1 MGRGVA
7 GVLLALLLIGSIGIA
22 PPGLA
27 DDPTNDAHD
36 PYFNEDEYQEFY
48 TPPDPLPPGAPGDLI
63 RTERSRLVLEP
74 SGQLGMIMADA
85 TRSCT
90 AAPMFAAIRWWSPVP
105 TSSRTTIGRA
115 VGRGRCSC
123 TAQAPRARATNA
135 RRRVSSTRASIGGR
149 IWTSSFNY
157 EEMFV
162 STMVARGFAIV
173 MTDYQGL
180 GTPGLHTYVGRVP
193 QGDAMLDAA
202 RAAKK
207 LPDTSLDPDGPI
219 AFWGYS
225 QGGGAAASAAELAS
239 TYAPELKVVGAY
251 AGAPPADLEE
261 LFPYADGSVLV
272 GAVGYALNSVMAAYP
287 EHAEAIRSKLTPRGE
302 DFLFKVADQCVAET
316 LAKFMFRHL
325 QPYFNE
331 DINELVNEEPF
342 SGLFDEQRLGR
353 FKPNA
358 PVMILSN
365 RFDPLVPWTGVNQLG
380 RDWCAQGADVQFW
393 TNEEPPFLN
402 KAIINH
408 ALPMFVDGERGMQ
421 WVADRFNGLP
431 TTPNCGEF

>member
-1 MGRGVA
+1 M

-22 PPGLA
+22 PPTLA
-27 DDPTNDAHD
+27 DDDPTNDAHD

-63 RTERSRLVLEP
+63 RTEPSRLVLEP
-74 SGQLGMIMADA
+74 SGQLGAIMADA
-85 TRSCT
+85 TRIMYRSTDVHGNPMAVTGTYFEPYNDWPGGGPRPLIVYGPGTQGQGDQC
-90 AAPMFAAIRWWSPVP
+90 AP
-105 TSSRTTIGRA
+105 SRQFNQGIHWRPYLDLA
-115 VGRGRCSC
+115 
-123 TAQAPRARATNA
+123 
-135 RRRVSSTRASIGGR
+135 
-149 IWTSSFNY
+149 FNY
-157 EEMFV
+157 EELFV

-207 LPDTSLDPDGPI
+207 LPDTSLESEGPI

-225 QGGGAAASAAELAS
+225 QGGGAAASAAELAPS
-239 TYAPELKVVGAY
+239 YAPELKVVGTY
-251 AGAPPADLEE
+251 AGAPPADLKE

-272 GAVGYALNSVMAAYP
+272 GAVGYALNSVMTAYP
-287 EHAEAIRSKLTPRGE
+287 EHADAIRSKLTPRGE
-302 DFLFKVADQCVAET
+302 DILFKVADQCVAET

-342 SGLFDEQRLGR
+342 SSLFDEQRIGR
-353 FKPNA
+353 LKPNA

-365 RFDPLVPWTGVNQLG
+365 RYDPLVPWTAANQLG

-402 KAIINH
+402 KAIVNH
-408 ALPMFVDGERGMQ
+408 ALPMLVDGERAMQ
-421 WVADRFNGLP
+421 WIADRFNGLP
-431 TTPNCGEF
+431 STPNCGEF